1 VDTAY
6 GRSVLLNLTVVNHAH
21 TRVLYTS
28 LMMFNVVGL
37 QQNHVAAFA
46 AAALQKTACGGTR
59 VLGCNNLQQLITDGI
74 KTVPQSKMGK
84 AWIAIT
90 DL

>member
-1 VDTAY
+1 
-6 GRSVLLNLTVVNHAH
+6 
-21 TRVLYTS
+21 
-28 LMMFNVVGL
+28 MFNVVGL

-59 VLGCNNLQQLITDGI
+59 LLGCNNLQQLITDGI
-74 KTVPQSKMGK
+74 KTVPQSKVGK
-84 AWIAIT
+84 SRIAIT